1 MGKIMKLVML
11 KESFM
16 EKLYLNSIFRLIMWK
31 TAEKEMSLC
40 MVWMGK
46 EKNGR
51 RLYHNSHEFSKIS
64 TLDSTESIL
73 VQSNTCHIA
82 VNLMFIQQI

>member
-1 MGKIMKLVML
+1 MGKIMKPVML

-16 EKLYLNSIFRLIMWK
+16 EKLYWTSIFRLITWK

-46 EKNGR
+46 EEVG
-51 RLYHNSHEFSKIS
+51 RLYHNRHEFSKIS
-64 TLDSTESIL
+64 TLDSTELIL
-73 VQSNTCHIA
+73 VQSNTFYLIKE
-82 VNLMFIQQI
+82 